1 MEALRQTRFRVMRVE
16 EREDRCVVRLLDLA
30 SGESLRVLSEHI
42 PASCAGLSLAGRTAP
57 LGAGTY
63 ALVGPITPLD
73 EAARAV
79 ALGFMRPDGKRL
91 SNPQRCAEAVYRH
104 VMRHAGL
111 EIPGLN
117 RPPDDERED
126 DPFADETEDGELDA
140 IARRWAKLDPD
151 VRPSADAI
159 QRVRDATSLDT
170 VLDVLV
176 SSVLAREHRRDR
188 LADAYARIAATQVE
202 TIRLRE
208 ANGISGLSLTKLSS
222 AIAHAIAR
230 HGMPVA
236 VRRLFEDLQR
246 RGRPAASTG
255 APDAD
260 LERLV
265 QRIQGLRA
273 KTVEQGCT
281 EQEALAAAE
290 KVAELLDRYGLS
302 LSTIELHRQ
311 ACQGV
316 GIDTGRRR
324 LGPVDECVPT
334 IAAFFDCRAWSEK
347 SASAPIR
354 HIFFGLRADVEAA
367 HYLYDLVELAFAT
380 ETAVFTRG
388 ELYVELGSGE
398 RRSATHSFQIGL
410 GRGIIAKLH
419 SSRQAR
425 EAALSAS
432 SGRELVPIKT
442 SVIEGELAKL
452 GLHFRSRA
460 RPTKRYVMT
469 DAYEA
474 GEVAG
479 RRFEYR
485 EALAAGD

>member
-1 MEALRQTRFRVMRVE
+1 
-16 EREDRCVVRLLDLA
+16 
-30 SGESLRVLSEHI
+30 
-42 PASCAGLSLAGRTAP
+42 
-57 LGAGTY
+57 
-63 ALVGPITPLD
+63 
-73 EAARAV
+73 
-79 ALGFMRPDGKRL
+79 

-104 VMRHAGL
+104 VMRHGGL

-117 RPPDDERED
+117 RLPDDEREG
-126 DPFADETEDGELDA
+126 DPFADGADDGELDA
-140 IARRWAKLDPD
+140 ITRRWAKLDPN

-170 VLDVLV
+170 VLDVLA

-188 LADAYARIAATQVE
+188 LADAYARIAAAQVE

-208 ANGISGLSLTKLSS
+208 ANGISGLSLAALSG
-222 AIAHAIAR
+222 AIAHAIAM
-230 HGMPVA
+230 HGMPA
-236 VRRLFEDLQR
+236 AIRRLFEELPR

-255 APDAD
+255 TADAN

-324 LGPVDECVPT
+324 LGPIDECVPT

-367 HYLYDLVELAFAT
+367 RYLYDLVELAFAT
-380 ETAVFTRG
+380 ETALFTRG
-388 ELYVELGSGE
+388 ELYAELGSGE
-398 RRSATHSFQIGL
+398 RRSATNSFQIGL

-425 EAALSAS
+425 EAALAAT
-432 SGRELVPIKT
+432 SGRELGPIKT

-460 RPTKRYVMT
+460 RVAKRYVMT

-474 GEVAG
+474 GEAAG

-485 EALAAGD
+485 AALAAGD